1 MPPAQMA
8 KAYIDN
14 NMVSKMDRATLARH
28 LDFAANADSTK
39 STATSFTGTWSTPS
53 GAFGADRINLYSEV
67 YRSQP
72 GTGIANETGKVSGLW
87 TFDADLAANLNA
99 ITGTNFYW
107 WNGSFAKPTGTLT
120 CSGNV
125 LINTTGIGVSRQT
138 KSLSGTAF
146 DGTYFGTDQ
155 LASACITP
163 GTTALVYREIG
174 TRTYTDTNV
183 QLYYYVAN
191 RAQR

>member
-1 MPPAQMA
+1 MA

-28 LDFAANADSTK
+28 LDFAANTDSTK
-39 STATSFTGTWSTPS
+39 STATTFTGTWTTPS

-72 GTGIANETGKVSGLW
+72 GTGIANETGKVSSLW
-87 TFDADLAANLNA
+87 TADTELATSLNN
-99 ITGTNFYW
+99 IVGSNFYW
-107 WNGSFAKPTGTLT
+107 WNNGFAKPTGTLT

-125 LINTTGIGVSRQT
+125 LINTTGISVSRQT
-138 KSLSGTAF
+138 KSLSGTAL
-146 DGTYFGTDQ
+146 DGTYLGTDQ

-163 GTTALVYREIG
+163 GTKAIVYREIG

-191 RAQR
+191 RALR